1 MSSPA
6 APPPPATGTA
16 RLASLDVF
24 RGLTVA
30 FMILVNNPGSG
41 KDAYAMLKHAPWH
54 GWTPTDLVFP
64 FFLFIVGVAMTFSY
78 ARRVEQGAD
87 KRVLFAHALR
97 RGGIIF
103 LIGFLFNLVP
113 KFDWEHVRI
122 LGVLQRI
129 GLCSVLAS
137 AIYLTNSVRGQAVWT
152 AAILA
157 GYWAA
162 MTLVPV
168 PGFGPGVL
176 QPEGNLE
183 QYIDAK
189 LLAGHL
195 YSGTKIFDPE
205 GILSTFPAVCNV
217 LLGAI
222 AGYLIREKRMRD
234 IPLLGAVLALAGML
248 IDGWFPINKMI
259 WTSSYVLFTCGL
271 AAMLL
276 WLCWYVVDARGWRTP
291 FRPMEMVGMNALA
304 LYVSSGIL
312 ARILNLSGAHAWLW
326 PNVYAPLAS
335 PANASL
341 LFSLSEVAILTLLGW
356 WLYSRK
362 IFLRL

>member
-1 MSSPA
+1 MTPT
-6 APPPPATGTA
+6 APPSA
-16 RLASLDVF
+16 RLVSLDVF

-41 KDAYAMLKHAPWH
+41 KDAYGMLKHAPWH

-64 FFLFIVGVAMTFSY
+64 FFLFIVGVAMTLSY

-87 KRVLFAHALR
+87 RGKLLQHALR
-97 RGGIIF
+97 RGAIIF
-103 LIGFLFNLVP
+103 TIGFLFNLVP

-122 LGVLQRI
+122 MGVLQRI
-129 GLCSVLAS
+129 GLCSILAS
-137 AIYLTNSVRGQAVWT
+137 AIYLFVSTRGQ
-152 AAILA
+152 ILWVVGILG

-168 PGFGPGVL
+168 PGFGAGVL

-183 QYIDAK
+183 QYIDQ
-189 LLAGHL
+189 LLLSGHL

-217 LLGAI
+217 LLGAL
-222 AGYLIREKRMRD
+222 AGTLLRARRMSD
-234 IPLLGAVLALAGML
+234 IPLLGAGLAIAGMV

-271 AAMLL
+271 ASMAL
-276 WLCWYVVDARGWRTP
+276 WLCWYVVDVRGWRTP
-291 FRPMEMVGMNALA
+291 VRPMETMGMNALA
-304 LYVSSGIL
+304 LYVASGIL

-326 PNVYAPLAS
+326 PHVYQPLAPAPL
-335 PANASL
+335 ASL
-341 LFSLSEVAILTLLGW
+341 LFSLSEVALLTALGW
-356 WLYSRK
+356 WMHSRK

>member
-1 MSSPA
+1 MTTTTPVPLA
-6 APPPPATGTA
+6 APRT

-41 KDAYAMLKHAPWH
+41 KDAYGVLKHAPWH

-64 FFLFIVGVAMTFSY
+64 FFLFIVGVAMTFSF
-78 ARRVEQGAD
+78 AARVEQGAD
-87 KRVLFAHALR
+87 KSKLFQHALR
-97 RGGIIF
+97 RGAIIF
-103 LIGFLFNLVP
+103 LIGFLFNLIP
-113 KFDWEHVRI
+113 KFDFQHVRI

-129 GLCSVLAS
+129 GLCYILAS
-137 AIYLTNSVRGQAVWT
+137 AIYLTTSTRGQILWIAG
-152 AAILA
+152 ILA

-168 PGFGPGVL
+168 PGYGPGVL

-183 QYIDAK
+183 QYIDQ
-189 LLAGHL
+189 LVMSGHL

-217 LLGAI
+217 LLGAL
-222 AGYLIREKRMRD
+222 AGTLLRAKRMAD
-234 IPLLGAVLALAGML
+234 IPLLGAGLAISGMV

-271 AAMLL
+271 ASMML
-276 WLCWYVVDARGWRTP
+276 WLCWYVVDVRGWRTP
-291 FRPMEMVGMNALA
+291 FRLMEMVGMNALA
-304 LYVSSGIL
+304 LYVASGIL

-326 PNVYAPLAS
+326 PNVYSRLAS
-335 PANASL
+335 PPNASL
-341 LFSLSEVAILTLLGW
+341 LFSLTEVALLTLLGW
-356 WLYSRK
+356 WMHSRK